1 MDDQILPKGSV
12 VEIPQYKEGKVYTH
26 EVTLDED
33 IAASKFQEIIDQQ
46 FPRTLKDVVD
56 QMTVTSTPVSREE
69 YELAKKEGL
78 LGQGGVDKRPLYN
91 RAYDILKEGVGAF
104 LGGAVQTG
112 KSALNRE
119 GNVLMQ
125 ATASG
130 TRDLLNLGQI
140 GYSLGL
146 EAILPESLYSDYDTY
161 LVNTDIKRQAEE
173 LDKGIPLI
181 GGQQLTPEEVAK
193 IKSAANFVDVT
204 TFIPAFKLATA
215 GVKAGA
221 KALGKSIGK
230 EALEG
235 AAETV
240 GKETAGEAAESV
252 GKMKPVG
259 SADFA
264 SKEEFLDGLKKI
276 ADESA
281 PWYRRAAAGAAGK
294 VSEYALEGPYD
305 ALAKMSRFAKEH
317 VGKKTT
323 DIAATGAGVGIAS
336 SEEYR
341 GDALGLGVLI
351 LGAKGLGKVTTTAS
365 KILGDKRAASSILAE
380 MIEQVPAGKTR
391 PELRILAQVPDPVY
405 NVARNVLDASLE
417 GTLLGTSLGY
427 MRAEADPTSSTS
439 DKILGGISGAA
450 MGATVGAASAVP
462 GSAWKEISGK
472 SRKQNFTREFAKDI
486 LQRPESRKTTVMGED
501 LDIPNERDN
510 RIKFFANEN
519 IPLKE
524 KQLIHN
530 ILASSE
536 LAGTEVFFVDNTTK
550 LTDRLAGS
558 GDKMGAGAYVMNDSG
573 TPVVIVNVDR
583 INARTAIE
591 EIAHSLI
598 ADKEASKAIDEL
610 VKNAGDPEK
619 VIQDIADGIGK
630 EYIDATRKVDPKR
643 ADGYQQDLNFA
654 LDPRNSMEDRRVA
667 VMDMVHEYLARGV
680 AERLAGKRPEAF
692 LKGGQ
697 EPLISKVWNDVTNS
711 IKSAIASPATGATF
725 DPINK
730 VFYKDGKLIQDPVLD
745 SMTASVFGK
754 VAGST
759 AQKAQAEK
767 QAKKAKP
774 AKDSPPAPGEKGAGG
789 ETVIDVITEPRYEAR
804 TIDPKTGQFR
814 VSTPDEV
821 SWRHDHIYQAL
832 RQIFPE
838 VEANTALGV
847 GAGRINDGTTLAFA
861 DKVTPEQL
869 SALFQVNHA
878 DGTPLIKP
886 ENQKAVA
893 AVFDSLNNSHITDIE
908 GVVSLAKTLDSNT
921 TWTVRSGVKI
931 LPMAIQQTSPVKKER
946 VRNREEKGPIIIKGG
961 SGPMLVAYDLDLL
974 NDLINHQQEFTP
986 AVKKALKEFKIKTL
1000 DDVIPVVQEYFAN
1013 YSSDSAKPAAK
1024 ALAEAFKVS
1033 DESATVMRDLLHL
1046 GGGLKPG
1053 KDLTYA
1059 DVKGN
1064 VPGID
1069 FMELP
1074 PSVRKAF
1081 TLKGEKTQGSE
1092 MRDRSVFKFIRLDE
1106 IYNAK
1111 PYAPTGE
1118 PVKIDLDRSRIF
1130 PRIKANFSPGTGVSI
1145 EDINGSRVVID
1156 DNIGAKMYIDPDG
1169 KTKLFM
1175 VGEPMREFND
1185 QWAARLASDNIA
1197 KKKGLKSTAG
1207 YTQGFTVGEIK
1218 GITSD
1223 VNYADLMNG
1232 VAAKEIQAVQR
1243 ETRNELE
1250 SPDVVPSWV
1259 YAKNQREA
1267 DAAKVQTEMRK
1278 RGRSF
1283 KKLDKAGKK
1292 WIAKPTSET
1301 PVATPRTSKSSQRVE
1316 VSPEVLEYQAM
1327 AQEGVSV
1334 TPALGKK
1341 PDVVKTQ
1348 AGPIK
1353 AFADIP
1359 TYVGTRE
1366 PAVTAEYYK
1375 QTKEQVPKEV
1385 ADFISTK
1392 KKTKPTDPK
1401 VEEPAI
1407 KKTELIED
1415 DRKYIQKAIDVI
1427 SSGKETVGF
1436 LQMKLHLSYSQA
1448 SRILDYLKENGYTKS
1463 TESKPSPKPEETKK
1477 AEPKKAQPPKSEEPK
1492 TSKQDTRIP
1501 QGFTIK
1507 KSPSGKYR
1515 IIITSS
1521 ATVKGIENDYEQA
1534 VKSAKRFAAQR

>member
-1 MDDQILPKGSV
+1 MEDQILPKGSV
-12 VEIPQYKEGKVYTH
+12 IEIPQYKEGKVYNH

-33 IAASKFQEIIDQQ
+33 IPSSKFQEMVNQQ
-46 FPRTLKDVVD
+46 FPRTTKDIVE
-56 QMTVTSTPVSREE
+56 QMAVTSVPVFREE
-69 YELAKKEGL
+69 YDLVKKEGL
-78 LGQGGVDKRPLYN
+78 LGQGGTDKRPLYN
-91 RAYDILKEGVGAF
+91 RAYDVLKEGIGGF
-104 LGGAVQTG
+104 LKGAVQTG
-112 KSALNRE
+112 ELAYNRE
-119 GNVLMQ
+119 GNLLMQ

-130 TRDLLNLGQI
+130 TMDLVNMGRIATSLLSEALN
-140 GYSLGL
+140 
-146 EAILPESLYSDYDTY
+146 PEYSDYDTY

-193 IKSAANFVDVT
+193 VKSAANFVDAT
-204 TFIPAFKLATA
+204 MIFPAFKLATA
-215 GVKAGA
+215 GFKAGA
-221 KALGKSIGK
+221 KALGKSAAKEVLGEASKSVGK
-230 EALEG
+230 EAAGE
-235 AAETV
+235 AAEAV

-281 PWYRRAAAGAAGK
+281 PWYRRAAAKTAEK
-294 VSEYALEGPYD
+294 VSQYGLEGPYD
-305 ALAKMSRFAKEH
+305 ALAKMSRFAQEY
-317 VGKKTT
+317 VGKRPVRMATT
-323 DIAATGAGVGIAS
+323 ALGVGGLID
-336 SEEYR
+336 EEYR
-341 GDALGLGVLI
+341 GTTLGLGALI
-351 LGAKGLGKVTTTAS
+351 LGTKGVGKVTTTAA
-365 KILGDKRAASSILAE
+365 KILGEKRAASSILADL
-380 MIEQVPAGKTR
+380 IEQVPAGKTR

-405 NVARNVLDASLE
+405 NMARNVLDSALE
-417 GTLLGTSLGY
+417 TTLLGTGLGY
-427 MRAEADPTSSTS
+427 MRAEADPTSSLS
-439 DKILGGISGAA
+439 DKVLSAVSG
-450 MGATVGAASAVP
+450 GATGTVVGAIGGVP

-472 SRKQNFTREFAKDI
+472 SRKENFTREFAKDI
-486 LQRPESRKTTVMGED
+486 LQRPESRKTTVRGND
-501 LDIPNERDN
+501 VDIPNERDN

-536 LAGTEVFFVDNTTK
+536 LAGTEVLFIDSATK
-550 LTDRLAGS
+550 LPDVLAGS
-558 GDKMGAGAYVMNDSG
+558 GDKMGAGAYIMNDNG

-759 AQKAQAEK
+759 AQKA
-767 QAKKAKP
+767 KP
-774 AKDSPPAPGEKGAGG
+774 AKDSPPSPGEKGAGG
-789 ETVIDVITEPRYEAR
+789 ETVIDVIRTPRYEAV
-804 TIDPKTGQFR
+804 TIDKATGKPR
-814 VSTPDEV
+814 VSTNKEASEKHGFIHNQVKNIIGEV
-821 SWRHDHIYQAL
+821 LADKNSGI
-832 RQIFPE
+832 
-838 VEANTALGV
+838 
-847 GAGRINDGTTLAFA
+847 GAGNISDGTPVVFTN
-861 DKVTPEQL
+861 KVTPEQIQ
-869 SALFQVNHA
+869 ALFQVKHE
-878 DGTPLIKP
+878 DGSTYIKP
-886 ENQKAVA
+886 ENQKAVIGILDA
-893 AVFDSLNNSHITDIE
+893 LNKSQIVQADAVLATGRTLGDDTSYFARVGSLMIP
-908 GVVSLAKTLDSNT
+908 L
-921 TWTVRSGVKI
+921 
-931 LPMAIQQTSPVKKER
+931 AIQQTAPIVGP
-946 VRNREEKGPIIIKGG
+946 KGSIKGG
-961 SGPMLVAYDLDLL
+961 SGITVSVYNLSLL
-974 NDLINHQQEFTP
+974 NELINHQRKYTP
-986 AVKKALKEFKIKTL
+986 AVDKALKEFKVNTL
-1000 DDVIPVVQEYFAN
+1000 DDVIPIVQEWFAN
-1013 YSSDSAKPAAK
+1013 YSSGSPKPAAK
-1024 ALAEAFKVS
+1024 ALGEAFKVS

-1046 GGGLKPG
+1046 GGGMKPG
-1053 KDLTYA
+1053 KGLTYA
-1059 DVKGN
+1059 EVKGN

-1069 FMELP
+1069 FRELP
-1074 PSVRKAF
+1074 PSVQQTF
-1081 TLKGEKTQGSE
+1081 SVLGEKKEGRLT
-1092 MRDRSVFKFIRLDE
+1092 RDRNVFQSIRLDE
-1106 IYNAK
+1106 IFDTK
-1111 PYAPTGE
+1111 TYAPDGS
-1118 PVKIDLDRSRIF
+1118 PRNVSIDRARVFNPI
-1130 PRIKANFSPGTGVSI
+1130 RANFSPGTGVSI

-1175 VGEPMREFND
+1175 VGEPMREFSD

-1197 KKKGLKSTAG
+1197 EKKGLKSTSG
-1207 YTQGFTVGEIK
+1207 YTQGFTKKDRKRISSNIRYSDLSK
-1218 GITSD
+1218 GK
-1223 VNYADLMNG
+1223 AF
-1232 VAAKEIQAVQR
+1232 KEINADQKAA
-1243 ETRNELE
+1243 RNILDGK
-1250 SPDVVPSWV
+1250 SDWTVF
-1259 YAKNQREA
+1259 ARRRKEA
-1267 DAAKVQTEMRK
+1267 DTEVESTK
-1278 RGRSF
+1278 RGRRKSYQE
-1283 KKLDKAGKK
+1283 LREEREA
-1292 WIAKPTSET
+1292 WTANPTSET
-1301 PVATPRTSKSSQRVE
+1301 PVVTPRTSKSSQRVE
-1316 VSPEVLEYQAM
+1316 VSPEVLEYQAIT
-1327 AQEGVSV
+1327 QEGVSV
-1334 TPALGKK
+1334 TPAAGKK
-1341 PDVVKTQ
+1341 ADVSKAV
-1348 AGPIK
+1348 AGQFK
-1353 AFADIP
+1353 ALSDIP
-1359 TYVGTRE
+1359 SYVAKRE
-1366 PAVTAEYYK
+1366 PAVTPEYYK

-1385 ADFISTK
+1385 ANFISTEK
-1392 KKTKPTDPK
+1392 KAKPTEPK
-1401 VEEPAI
+1401 VEETA
-1407 KKTELIED
+1407 
-1415 DRKYIQKAIDVI
+1415 
-1427 SSGKETVGF
+1427 
-1436 LQMKLHLSYSQA
+1436 
-1448 SRILDYLKENGYTKS
+1448 
-1463 TESKPSPKPEETKK
+1463 PKPEETKK

-1534 VKSAKRFAAQR
+1534 VKSAKRFAARR

>member
-12 VEIPQYKEGKVYTH
+12 VEIPQYKEGKVYNH

-33 IAASKFQEIIDQQ
+33 IPASKFQEMVNQQ
-46 FPRTLKDVVD
+46 FPRTTKDIVE
-56 QMTVTSTPVSREE
+56 QMAVTSVPVSREE
-69 YELAKKEGL
+69 YELVKKEGL

-91 RAYDILKEGVGAF
+91 RAYDVLKEGVGAL

-140 GYSLGL
+140 GYSLGM
-146 EAILPESLYSDYDTY
+146 EAIFPESMYSDYDTY
-161 LVNTDIKRQAEE
+161 IVNTDIKRQAED

-181 GGQQLTPEEVAK
+181 GNQQLTPEEVAK
-193 IKSAANFVDVT
+193 VKSAANFVDVT
-204 TFIPAFKLATA
+204 TFMPAFKLATA

-235 AAETV
+235 AAEAV

-276 ADESA
+276 ADENA

-351 LGAKGLGKVTTTAS
+351 LGAKGLGKVTTAVS
-365 KILGDKRAASSILAE
+365 KILGDTKAASSIISELV
-380 MIEQVPAGKTR
+380 EQIPAGKTR

-405 NVARNVLDASLE
+405 NMARNVLDASLE

-427 MRAEADPTSSTS
+427 MRAEADPTASGA

-450 MGATVGAASAVP
+450 MGATIGATGGLA
-462 GSAWKEISGK
+462 GGAWKEISGK
-472 SRKQNFTREFAKDI
+472 SRKENFTREFAKDI
-486 LQRPESRKTTVMGED
+486 LQRPESRKTTVRGND
-501 LDIPNERDN
+501 VDIPNERDN

-536 LAGTEVFFVDNTTK
+536 LVGTEVLFIDSATK
-550 LTDRLAGS
+550 LPDVLAGS
-558 GDKMGAGAYVMNDSG
+558 GDKMGAGAYVMNDNG

-598 ADKEASKAIDEL
+598 ADKEASKAIDKL

-643 ADGYQQDLNFA
+643 ADSYQQDLNFA

-680 AERLAGKRPEAF
+680 AERLSGKRPEAF

-754 VAGST
+754 VAGS
-759 AQKAQAEK
+759 AE
-767 QAKKAKP
+767 QKAKP
-774 AKDSPPAPGEKGAGG
+774 AKGSPPAPGEKGAGG
-789 ETVIDVITEPRYEAR
+789 ETVIDVIRTPRYEAV
-804 TIDPKTGQFR
+804 TIDKTTGKPR
-814 VSTPDEV
+814 VSTNKEASEKHGFIHNQVKNIFGEV
-821 SWRHDHIYQAL
+821 LADKNSGI
-832 RQIFPE
+832 
-838 VEANTALGV
+838 
-847 GAGRINDGTTLAFA
+847 GAGNISDGTPVVFVN
-861 DKVTPEQL
+861 KVTPEQIQ
-869 SALFQVNHA
+869 ALFQVKHE
-878 DGTPLIKP
+878 DGSTYIKP
-886 ENQKAVA
+886 ENQKAVIGILDA
-893 AVFDSLNNSHITDIE
+893 LNNSQIVQADA
-908 GVVSLAKTLDSNT
+908 VLATGRTLDDNT
-921 TWTVRSGVKI
+921 SYFARVGSLVI
-931 LPMAIQQTSPVKKER
+931 PLAIQQTTPV
-946 VRNREEKGPIIIKGG
+946 VGPKGSIKGG
-961 SGPMLVAYDLDLL
+961 SGIIASVYNLSLL
-974 NDLINHQQEFTP
+974 NELIDHQRKYTP
-986 AVKKALKEFKIKTL
+986 AVDKALKEFKVNTL
-1000 DDVIPVVQEYFAN
+1000 DDVIPIVQEWFAN
-1013 YSSDSAKPAAK
+1013 YSSGSPKPAAK
-1024 ALAEAFKVS
+1024 ALGEAFKVS

-1046 GGGLKPG
+1046 GGGMKPG
-1053 KDLTYA
+1053 KGLTYA
-1059 DVKGN
+1059 EVKGN

-1069 FMELP
+1069 FRELP
-1074 PSVRKAF
+1074 PSVQQTF
-1081 TLKGEKTQGSE
+1081 SVLGEKKEGRLT
-1092 MRDRSVFKFIRLDE
+1092 RDRNVFQSIRLDE
-1106 IYNAK
+1106 IFETK
-1111 PYAPTGE
+1111 TYAPDGS
-1118 PVKIDLDRSRIF
+1118 PRNVNIDRARVFHPI
-1130 PRIKANFSPGTGVSI
+1130 RANFSPGTGVSI

-1175 VGEPMREFND
+1175 VGEPMREFSD

-1207 YTQGFTVGEIK
+1207 YTQGFTKKEKKQIS
-1218 GITSD
+1218 SD
-1223 VNYADLMNG
+1223 VRYADLRKG
-1232 VAAKEIQAVQR
+1232 KAFKEINADQKAARNILDGKPDWTVFARRRKEAATEIESTERGRRKSYQELR
-1243 ETRNELE
+1243 EE
-1250 SPDVVPSWV
+1250 
-1259 YAKNQREA
+1259 REA
-1267 DAAKVQTEMRK
+1267 WT
-1278 RGRSF
+1278 
-1283 KKLDKAGKK
+1283 
-1292 WIAKPTSET
+1292 AKPTSET
-1301 PVATPRTSKSSQRVE
+1301 PEVTPRTSKSSQRVE

-1334 TPALGKK
+1334 TPSVGKK

-1348 AGPIK
+1348 KGPIK

-1366 PAVTAEYYK
+1366 PAVTPAPE
-1375 QTKEQVPKEV
+1375 TKRPEAVNLIGRKER
-1385 ADFISTK
+1385 AKFPGS
-1392 KKTKPTDPK
+1392 
-1401 VEEPAI
+1401 
-1407 KKTELIED
+1407 
-1415 DRKYIQKAIDVI
+1415 
-1427 SSGKETVGF
+1427 
-1436 LQMKLHLSYSQA
+1436 
-1448 SRILDYLKENGYTKS
+1448 
-1463 TESKPSPKPEETKK
+1463 KPEEKYPEKILGVYNVFEKTKK
-1477 AEPKKAQPPKSEEPK
+1477 AESKKTQPPKSEEPK
-1492 TSKQDTRIP
+1492 TSKQDVRIP

-1534 VKSAKRFAAQR
+1534 VKSAKRFAARR

>member
-1 MDDQILPKGSV
+1 MDDKILPKGSV
-12 VEIPQYKEGKVYTH
+12 VEIPQYKEGKVYNH

-33 IAASKFQEIIDQQ
+33 IPASKFQEMVNQQ
-46 FPRTLKDVVD
+46 FPRTTKDIVE
-56 QMTVTSTPVSREE
+56 QMAVTSVPVSREE
-69 YELAKKEGL
+69 YELVKKEGL

-112 KSALNRE
+112 KSAISGE

-140 GYSLGL
+140 GYSLGM
-146 EAILPESLYSDYDTY
+146 EAIFPESMYSDYDTY

-173 LDKGIPLI
+173 LDKGVPLI
-181 GGQQLTPEEVAK
+181 GNQQLTPEEVAK

-204 TFIPAFKLATA
+204 TFMPAFKLATA

-281 PWYRRAAAGAAGK
+281 PWYRRAAAKTAEK
-294 VSEYALEGPYD
+294 VSQYGLEGPYD

-341 GDALGLGVLI
+341 GDALGLGALI
-351 LGAKGLGKVTTTAS
+351 LTAKGLGKVTTTAS

-427 MRAEADPTSSTS
+427 MRAEADPTASTS

-462 GSAWKEISGK
+462 GGVWKEISGK
-472 SRKQNFTREFAKDI
+472 SRKENFTREFAKDI
-486 LQRPESRKTTVMGED
+486 LQRPESRKTTVRGND
-501 LDIPNERDN
+501 VDIPNERDN

-536 LAGTEVFFVDNTTK
+536 LAGTEVLFIDSATK
-550 LTDRLAGS
+550 LPDVLAGS
-558 GDKMGAGAYVMNDSG
+558 GDKMGAGAYVMNDNG

-692 LKGGQ
+692 VKGAQ

-759 AQKAQAEK
+759 EQKAQAEK
-767 QAKKAKP
+767 QAKRAKP
-774 AKDSPPAPGEKGAGG
+774 AKDSPPSPGEKGAGG

-821 SWRHDHIYQAL
+821 SWRHDAIYQAL

-838 VEANTALGV
+838 VEANAALGV

-861 DKVTPEQL
+861 DKVTPEQ
-869 SALFQVNHA
+869 AAAFFQVKHA

-886 ENQKAVA
+886 ENQKALA
-893 AVFDSLNNSHITDIE
+893 EIFDAINNKRITQIE
-908 GVVSLAKTLDSNT
+908 GVVSLAKTLDSDT
-921 TWTVRSGVKI
+921 LWAAKS
-931 LPMAIQQTSPVKKER
+931 AITAFPIAVQQTGANITKR
-946 VRNREEKGPIIIKGG
+946 VRNIEEKGPFIIKGG
-961 SGPMLVAYDLDLL
+961 SGPMLVTYDFSLI

-1000 DDVIPVVQEYFAN
+1000 DDFIPVVQSYFAN

-1081 TLKGEKTQGSE
+1081 DLRGERKEGKE

-1106 IYNAK
+1106 IYDAK
-1111 PYAPTGE
+1111 SYAPDG
-1118 PVKIDLDRSRIF
+1118 S
-1130 PRIKANFSPGTGVSI
+1130 PRTVDFDSANFFRVARTNFSPGTGVSI

-1197 KKKGLKSTAG
+1197 EKKGLKSTAG
-1207 YTQGFTVGEIK
+1207 YTQGFTKKDRKRISSNIRYSDLSK
-1218 GITSD
+1218 GK
-1223 VNYADLMNG
+1223 AF
-1232 VAAKEIQAVQR
+1232 KEINADQKAA
-1243 ETRNELE
+1243 RNILDGK
-1250 SPDVVPSWV
+1250 SDWTVF
-1259 YAKNQREA
+1259 ARRRKEA
-1267 DAAKVQTEMRK
+1267 DTEIESTK
-1278 RGRSF
+1278 RGRRKSYQE
-1283 KKLDKAGKK
+1283 LREEREA
-1292 WIAKPTSET
+1292 WTANPTSET
-1301 PVATPRTSKSSQRVE
+1301 PVVTPRTSKSSQRVE

-1327 AQEGVSV
+1327 TQEGVSV

-1366 PAVTAEYYK
+1366 PAVPAEYHK

-1385 ADFISTK
+1385 ANFISTEK
-1392 KKTKPTDPK
+1392 KAKPTEPK
-1401 VEEPAI
+1401 VEEPA
-1407 KKTELIED
+1407 
-1415 DRKYIQKAIDVI
+1415 
-1427 SSGKETVGF
+1427 
-1436 LQMKLHLSYSQA
+1436 
-1448 SRILDYLKENGYTKS
+1448 
-1463 TESKPSPKPEETKK
+1463 PKPEETKK
-1477 AEPKKAQPPKSEEPK
+1477 AESKKTQPPKSEEPK
-1492 TSKQDTRIP
+1492 TSKQDVRIP

-1534 VKSAKRFAAQR
+1534 VKSAKRFAARR

>member
-1 MDDQILPKGSV
+1 MDEEILPKGSV
-12 VEIPQYKEGKVYTH
+12 IEIPQYKEGKVYTH

-104 LGGAVQTG
+104 LGGAMQTG
-112 KSALNRE
+112 KSAISGE

-161 LVNTDIKRQAEE
+161 IVNTDIKRQAEE

-204 TFIPAFKLATA
+204 TFMPAFKLATA

-235 AAETV
+235 AAEAV

-281 PWYRRAAAGAAGK
+281 PWYRRAAAKTAEK
-294 VSEYALEGPYD
+294 VSQYGLEGPYD

-341 GDALGLGVLI
+341 GNALGLGALI
-351 LGAKGLGKVTTTAS
+351 LTAKGLGKVTTTAS

-380 MIEQVPAGKTR
+380 MIENVPAGKTR

-427 MRAEADPTSSTS
+427 MRAEADPTASTS

-462 GSAWKEISGK
+462 GGVWKEISGK
-472 SRKQNFTREFAKDI
+472 SRKENFTREFAKDI

-558 GDKMGAGAYVMNDSG
+558 GDKMGAGAYVTNDNG
-573 TPVVIVNVDR
+573 TPVVVVNVDR

-630 EYIDATRKVDPKR
+630 EYINATRKVDPKR

-680 AERLAGKRPEAF
+680 AERLVGKRPEAF
-692 LKGGQ
+692 LKGAQ

-759 AQKAQAEK
+759 A
-767 QAKKAKP
+767 KKAKP
-774 AKDSPPAPGEKGAGG
+774 AKDSPPSPGEKGAGG
-789 ETVIDVITEPRYEAR
+789 ETVIDVIRTPRYEAV
-804 TIDPKTGQFR
+804 TIDKTTGKPR
-814 VSTPDEV
+814 VSTNKEASEKHGFIHNQVRNIFGEV
-821 SWRHDHIYQAL
+821 QANKNSG
-832 RQIFPE
+832 I
-838 VEANTALGV
+838 GV
-847 GAGRINDGTTLAFA
+847 GNISDGSPVVFVN
-861 DKVTPEQL
+861 KVTPEQIQ
-869 SALFQVNHA
+869 ALFQVKHE
-878 DGTPLIKP
+878 DGSPYIKP
-886 ENQKAVA
+886 ENQKAVIGF
-893 AVFDSLNNSHITDIE
+893 FDALNNSKITQADA
-908 GVVSLAKTLDSNT
+908 VVATGKTLDDNT
-921 TWTVRSGVKI
+921 SYLARSGSLM
-931 LPMAIQQTSPVKKER
+931 LPLAIQQTPPVIGP
-946 VRNREEKGPIIIKGG
+946 KGSIKGG
-961 SGPMLVAYDLDLL
+961 SGVIASVYNLSLL
-974 NDLINHQQEFTP
+974 NELINHQRKYTP
-986 AVKKALKEFKIKTL
+986 AVDKALKEFKVNTL
-1000 DDVIPVVQEYFAN
+1000 DDVIPVVQEWFAN
-1013 YSSDSAKPAAK
+1013 YSSGSPKPAAK
-1024 ALAEAFKVS
+1024 ALGEAFKVS
-1033 DESATVMRDLLHL
+1033 AESATVMRDLLHL

-1053 KDLTYA
+1053 KGLTYA
-1059 DVKGN
+1059 EVKGN

-1074 PSVRKAF
+1074 PSVQQTF
-1081 TLKGEKTQGSE
+1081 SVLGEKKEGRLT
-1092 MRDRSVFKFIRLDE
+1092 RDRNVFQSIRLDE
-1106 IYNAK
+1106 IFETK
-1111 PYAPTGE
+1111 TYAPDGS
-1118 PVKIDLDRSRIF
+1118 PRNVNIDRARVFHPI
-1130 PRIKANFSPGTGVSI
+1130 RANFSPGSGVRI
-1145 EDINGSRVVID
+1145 EEINGGKIITD
-1156 DNIGAKMYIDPDG
+1156 DNIGAKMFVAPDG

-1175 VGEPMREFND
+1175 EGKPMREFSD
-1185 QWAARLASDNIA
+1185 EYAARLAS
-1197 KKKGLKSTAG
+1197 KKATESKAG
-1207 YTQGFTVGEIK
+1207 FTQGFTKKEIK
-1218 GITSD
+1218 GIASD
-1223 VNYADLMNG
+1223 VKYSDLRNG

-1243 ETRNELE
+1243 ATLNEIE
-1250 SPDVVPSWV
+1250 SPDVMPSCV
-1259 YAKNQREA
+1259 NAKKDREA
-1267 DAAKVQTEMRK
+1267 AA
-1278 RGRSF
+1278 
-1283 KKLDKAGKK
+1283 A
-1292 WIAKPTSET
+1292 
-1301 PVATPRTSKSSQRVE
+1301 
-1316 VSPEVLEYQAM
+1316 
-1327 AQEGVSV
+1327 
-1334 TPALGKK
+1334 
-1341 PDVVKTQ
+1341 
-1348 AGPIK
+1348 
-1353 AFADIP
+1353 
-1359 TYVGTRE
+1359 
-1366 PAVTAEYYK
+1366 
-1375 QTKEQVPKEV
+1375 
-1385 ADFISTK
+1385 
-1392 KKTKPTDPK
+1392 
-1401 VEEPAI
+1401 
-1407 KKTELIED
+1407 
-1415 DRKYIQKAIDVI
+1415 
-1427 SSGKETVGF
+1427 
-1436 LQMKLHLSYSQA
+1436 
-1448 SRILDYLKENGYTKS
+1448 
-1463 TESKPSPKPEETKK
+1463 
-1477 AEPKKAQPPKSEEPK
+1477 
-1492 TSKQDTRIP
+1492 
-1501 QGFTIK
+1501 
-1507 KSPSGKYR
+1507 
-1515 IIITSS
+1515 
-1521 ATVKGIENDYEQA
+1521 
-1534 VKSAKRFAAQR
+1534 

>member
-12 VEIPQYKEGKVYTH
+12 IEIPQYKEGKVYNH

-33 IAASKFQEIIDQQ
+33 IPASKFQEMVNQQ
-46 FPRTLKDVVD
+46 FPRTTKDIVE
-56 QMTVTSTPVSREE
+56 QMAVTSVPVSREE
-69 YELAKKEGL
+69 YDLVKKEGL

-91 RAYDILKEGVGAF
+91 RAYDVLKEGIGGFLKGA
-104 LGGAVQTG
+104 AQTG
-112 KSALNRE
+112 ELAYNRE
-119 GNVLMQ
+119 GNLLMQ

-130 TRDLLNLGQI
+130 TMDLVNMGRIATSLLSEALN
-140 GYSLGL
+140 
-146 EAILPESLYSDYDTY
+146 PEYSDYDTY
-161 LVNTDIKRQAEE
+161 IVNTDIKRQAED

-193 IKSAANFVDVT
+193 VKSAANFVDAT
-204 TFIPAFKLATA
+204 MIFPAFKLATA
-215 GVKAGA
+215 GFKTGA
-221 KALGKSIGK
+221 KALGKSAAKEVLGEASKSVGK
-230 EALEG
+230 EAAGE
-235 AAETV
+235 AAEAV
-240 GKETAGEAAESV
+240 GRETAGEAAESV

-305 ALAKMSRFAKEH
+305 ALAKMSKFAQEY
-317 VGKKTT
+317 VGKRPVRMATT
-323 DIAATGAGVGIAS
+323 ALGVGGLVD
-336 SEEYR
+336 EDYR
-341 GDALGLGVLI
+341 AGTIGSGIFI
-351 LGAKGLGKVTTTAS
+351 LGTKGLGKVTTAAS
-365 KILGDKRAASSILAE
+365 KILGDTKAASSIISELV
-380 MIEQVPAGKTR
+380 EQVPAGKTR

-427 MRAEADPTSSTS
+427 MRAEADPTASGA

-462 GSAWKEISGK
+462 GGTWKEISGK
-472 SRKQNFTREFAKDI
+472 SRKENFTREFAKDI
-486 LQRPESRKTTVMGED
+486 LQRPESRKTTVRGND
-501 LDIPNERDN
+501 VDIPNERDN

-536 LAGTEVFFVDNTTK
+536 LAGTEVLFIDSATK
-550 LTDRLAGS
+550 LPDVLAGS
-558 GDKMGAGAYVMNDSG
+558 GDKMGAGAYVMNDNG

-610 VKNAGDPEK
+610 VKTAGDPEK

-643 ADGYQQDLNFA
+643 ADGYQKDLNFA

-680 AERLAGKRPEAF
+680 AERLAGKRPESF
-692 LKGGQ
+692 VKGAQ

-759 AQKAQAEK
+759 A
-767 QAKKAKP
+767 KKAKP

-804 TIDPKTGQFR
+804 TIDKTTGKPR
-814 VSTPDEV
+814 VSTKQEA
-821 SWRHDHIYQAL
+821 SEKL
-832 RQIFPE
+832 RFINNQVKNIFGE
-838 VEANTALGV
+838 VEANKNTGI
-847 GAGRINDGTTLAFA
+847 GTGNISDGTPIVFA
-861 DKVTPEQL
+861 DKVTPEQIQ
-869 SALFQVNHA
+869 ALFQVKHE
-878 DGTPLIKP
+878 DGSTYIKP
-886 ENQKAVA
+886 ENQKAVIGILDA
-893 AVFDSLNNSHITDIE
+893 LNKSQIVQADAVVAT
-908 GVVSLAKTLDSNT
+908 GKTLGDDTSYFAR
-921 TWTVRSGVKI
+921 VGSLMI
-931 LPMAIQQTSPVKKER
+931 PLAIQQTAPV
-946 VRNREEKGPIIIKGG
+946 VGPKGSIKGG
-961 SGPMLVAYDLDLL
+961 SGITVSVYNLSLL
-974 NDLINHQQEFTP
+974 NELINHQRKYTP
-986 AVKKALKEFKIKTL
+986 AVDKALKEFKVNTL
-1000 DDVIPVVQEYFAN
+1000 DDVIPIVQEWFAN
-1013 YSSDSAKPAAK
+1013 YSSGSPKPAAK
-1024 ALAEAFKVS
+1024 ALGEAFKVS
-1033 DESATVMRDLLHL
+1033 AESATVMRDLLHL
-1046 GGGLKPG
+1046 GGGIKPG
-1053 KDLTYA
+1053 KGLTYA

-1069 FMELP
+1069 FRELP
-1074 PSVRKAF
+1074 PSVQQTF
-1081 TLKGEKTQGSE
+1081 SVLGEKKEGRLT
-1092 MRDRSVFKFIRLDE
+1092 RDRNVFQSIRLDE
-1106 IYNAK
+1106 IFETK
-1111 PYAPTGE
+1111 TYAPDGS
-1118 PVKIDLDRSRIF
+1118 PRNVSIDRARVFHPI
-1130 PRIKANFSPGTGVSI
+1130 RANFSPGSGVRI
-1145 EDINGSRVVID
+1145 EEINGGKIITD
-1156 DNIGAKMYIDPDG
+1156 DNIKAKMFVAPDG

-1175 VGEPMREFND
+1175 EGKPMREFSD
-1185 QWAARLASDNIA
+1185 EYAARLAS
-1197 KKKGLKSTAG
+1197 KKATESKAG
-1207 YTQGFTVGEIK
+1207 FTQGFTKKEIK
-1218 GITSD
+1218 GIASD
-1223 VNYADLMNG
+1223 VKYSDLRNG

-1243 ETRNELE
+1243 ATRNELE

-1259 YAKNQREA
+1259 NAKNEREA
-1267 DAAKVQTEMRK
+1267 AAAKVQSEMRK
-1278 RGRSF
+1278 RRRSYQKLREEGKGWITKPKSEKPEVF
-1283 KKLDKAGKK
+1283 IEKK
-1292 WIAKPTSET
+1292 KP
-1301 PVATPRTSKSSQRVE
+1301 SQRVAASQE
-1316 VSPEVLEYQAM
+1316 ALEALAM

-1334 TPALGKK
+1334 TPAAGKK
-1341 PDVVKTQ
+1341 PDV
-1348 AGPIK
+1348 IK
-1353 AFADIP
+1353 AVSGKFKSLSDIP
-1359 TYVGTRE
+1359 EYVAKREGTAPE
-1366 PAVTAEYYK
+1366 APA
-1375 QTKEQVPKEV
+1375 TKRPKAV
-1385 ADFISTK
+1385 N
-1392 KKTKPTDPK
+1392 
-1401 VEEPAI
+1401 
-1407 KKTELIED
+1407 LIG
-1415 DRKYIQKAIDVI
+1415 RKERAKFPG
-1427 SSGKETVGF
+1427 S
-1436 LQMKLHLSYSQA
+1436 
-1448 SRILDYLKENGYTKS
+1448 
-1463 TESKPSPKPEETKK
+1463 KPEEKYPESILGVYNVFEKTKK

-1534 VKSAKRFAAQR
+1534 VKSAKRFAARR

>member
-1 MDDQILPKGSV
+1 MDEEILPKGSV
-12 VEIPQYKEGKVYTH
+12 IEIPQYKEGKVYNH

-33 IAASKFQEIIDQQ
+33 IASSKFQEIIDQQ

-78 LGQGGVDKRPLYN
+78 LGQGGTDKRPLYN

-104 LGGAVQTG
+104 LGGAVQTS

-146 EAILPESLYSDYDTY
+146 EAVLPESLYSDYDTY
-161 LVNTDIKRQAEE
+161 IVNTDIKRQAEE
-173 LDKGIPLI
+173 LDKGVPLI
-181 GGQQLTPEEVAK
+181 GNQQLTPEEVAK

-204 TFIPAFKLATA
+204 TFMPAFKLATA

-235 AAETV
+235 ATEVV
-240 GKETAGEAAESV
+240 GKKAGEQTAESV

-351 LGAKGLGKVTTTAS
+351 LGAKGLGKVTTAAS
-365 KILGDKRAASSILAE
+365 KILGDTKAASSIISELV
-380 MIEQVPAGKTR
+380 EQVPAGKTR

-417 GTLLGTSLGY
+417 GTLLGTGLGY
-427 MRAEADPTSSTS
+427 MRAEADPTASGA

-450 MGATVGAASAVP
+450 MGATIGATGGLA
-462 GSAWKEISGK
+462 GGTWKELSGK
-472 SRKQNFTREFAKDI
+472 SRKENFTREFAKDI
-486 LQRPESRKTTVMGED
+486 LQRPESRKTTVMGSD
-501 LDIPNERDN
+501 VDIPNERDN

-536 LAGTEVFFVDNTTK
+536 LAGTEVFFIDNTTK
-550 LTDRLAGS
+550 LPDVLAGS
-558 GDKMGAGAYVMNDSG
+558 GDKMGAGAYVKNDNG

-591 EIAHSLI
+591 EVAHSLI
-598 ADKEASKAIDEL
+598 ADKEASKAIDDL
-610 VKNAGDPEK
+610 VKTAGDPEK
-619 VIQDIADGIGK
+619 VIQDIANGIGK

-654 LDPRNSMEDRRVA
+654 LDPKNSMEDRRVA

-680 AERLAGKRPEAF
+680 AERLSGKRPEAF
-692 LKGGQ
+692 LEGGQ
-697 EPLISKVWNDVTNS
+697 EPLISKVWNDVTNN

-730 VFYKDGKLIQDPVLD
+730 VFYKEGKLIQDPVLD
-745 SMTASVFGK
+745 SMTASVFGD
-754 VAGST
+754 VTGST
-759 AQKAQAEK
+759 GQ
-767 QAKKAKP
+767 KAKP
-774 AKDSPPAPGEKGAGG
+774 AKDSPPSPGEKGAGG
-789 ETVIDVITEPRYEAR
+789 ETIIDIIRTPRYEAV
-804 TIDPKTGQFR
+804 TIDKSTGKPR
-814 VSTPDEV
+814 ASTKQEV
-821 SWRHDHIYQAL
+821 SLKHGFIYDVIKNIFGEVQADKNSG
-832 RQIFPE
+832 I
-838 VEANTALGV
+838 
-847 GAGRINDGTTLAFA
+847 GAGNISDGTPIVFA
-861 DKVTPEQL
+861 DKVTPEQIQ
-869 SALFQVNHA
+869 ALFQVEHE
-878 DGTPLIKP
+878 DGSSYIKP
-886 ENQKAVA
+886 ENQKAVIGF
-893 AVFDSLNNSHITDIE
+893 FDALNNSQITQADA
-908 GVVSLAKTLDSNT
+908 VVATGKTLDDNT
-921 TWTVRSGVKI
+921 SYLARVGGLM
-931 LPMAIQQTSPVKKER
+931 LPLAIQQTPPVIGP
-946 VRNREEKGPIIIKGG
+946 KGSIKGG
-961 SGPMLVAYDLDLL
+961 SGIIASVYNLSLL
-974 NDLINHQQEFTP
+974 NELIDHQRKYTP
-986 AVKKALKEFKIKTL
+986 AIDKALKEFKVNTL
-1000 DDVIPVVQEYFAN
+1000 DDVIPIVQEWFAN
-1013 YSSDSAKPAAK
+1013 YSSGAPKPAAK
-1024 ALAEAFKVS
+1024 ALGEAFKVS
-1033 DESATVMRDLLHL
+1033 NESATVMRDLLHL

-1053 KDLTYA
+1053 KGLTYA
-1059 DVKGN
+1059 EVKGN

-1069 FMELP
+1069 FRELP
-1074 PSVRKAF
+1074 PSVQQTF
-1081 TLKGEKTQGSE
+1081 SVLGEKKEGRLT
-1092 MRDRSVFKFIRLDE
+1092 RDRNVFQSIRLDE
-1106 IYNAK
+1106 IFDTK
-1111 PYAPTGE
+1111 TYAPDGS
-1118 PVKIDLDRSRIF
+1118 PRNVSIDRARVFHPI
-1130 PRIKANFSPGTGVSI
+1130 RANFSPGSGVRI
-1145 EDINGSRVVID
+1145 EEINGGKIITD
-1156 DNIGAKMYIDPDG
+1156 DNIKAKMFVAPDG

-1175 VGEPMREFND
+1175 EGKPMREFSD
-1185 QWAARLASDNIA
+1185 EYAARLAS
-1197 KKKGLKSTAG
+1197 KKATESKEGF
-1207 YTQGFTVGEIK
+1207 TQGFTKKEIK
-1218 GITSD
+1218 GIASD
-1223 VNYADLMNG
+1223 VKYSDLRNG

-1243 ETRNELE
+1243 ATRNELE
-1250 SPDVVPSWV
+1250 SPDVLPSWV
-1259 YAKNQREA
+1259 NAKNEREA
-1267 DAAKVQTEMRK
+1267 AAAKVQTEIRK
-1278 RGRSF
+1278 RRRSYQKLREEGEGWITKPKSEKPEVSTE
-1283 KKLDKAGKK
+1283 KK
-1292 WIAKPTSET
+1292 KP
-1301 PVATPRTSKSSQRVE
+1301 SQRVE
-1316 VSPEVLEYQAM
+1316 VSPEVLEALAM

-1334 TPALGKK
+1334 TPAAGKK
-1341 PDVVKTQ
+1341 PDVSKAV
-1348 AGPIK
+1348 AGQFK
-1353 AFADIP
+1353 ALSDIP
-1359 TYVGTRE
+1359 EYVGKRE
-1366 PAVTAEYYK
+1366 GTAPEAPA
-1375 QTKEQVPKEV
+1375 TKRPEAANLIGRKER
-1385 ADFISTK
+1385 AKF
-1392 KKTKPTDPK
+1392 P
-1401 VEEPAI
+1401 
-1407 KKTELIED
+1407 
-1415 DRKYIQKAIDVI
+1415 
-1427 SSGKETVGF
+1427 G
-1436 LQMKLHLSYSQA
+1436 
-1448 SRILDYLKENGYTKS
+1448 
-1463 TESKPSPKPEETKK
+1463 SKPDEKYPESILGVYNVFEKTKK
-1477 AEPKKAQPPKSEEPK
+1477 AESKKTQPPKSEEPK
-1492 TSKQDTRIP
+1492 TSKQDVRIP

-1534 VKSAKRFAAQR
+1534 VKSAKRFAARR

>member
-12 VEIPQYKEGKVYTH
+12 IEIPQYKEGKVYTH
-26 EVTLDED
+26 EITLDED
-33 IAASKFQEIIDQQ
+33 IPSSQFQEMVNQQ
-46 FPRTLKDVVD
+46 FPRTTKDIVE
-56 QMTVTSTPVSREE
+56 QMTVTSVPVSREE
-69 YELAKKEGL
+69 YELVKKEGL

-91 RAYDILKEGVGAF
+91 RAYDVLSEGIGGFLK
-104 LGGAVQTG
+104 GAVQTG
-112 KSALNRE
+112 KLAYNRE
-119 GNVLMQ
+119 GNLLMQ

-130 TRDLLNLGQI
+130 TMDLVNMGRIATSLLSEALN
-140 GYSLGL
+140 
-146 EAILPESLYSDYDTY
+146 PEYSDYDTY

-181 GGQQLTPEEVAK
+181 GNQQLTPEEVAK
-193 IKSAANFVDVT
+193 VKSAANFVDAT
-204 TFIPAFKLATA
+204 MIFPAFKLATA
-215 GVKAGA
+215 GFKAGA
-221 KALGKSIGK
+221 KALGKSAAKEVLGETAEAVGK
-230 EALEG
+230 EA
-235 AAETV
+235 
-240 GKETAGEAAESV
+240 GEQAAESV
-252 GKMKPVG
+252 GRMKPVG

-264 SKEEFLDGLKKI
+264 SKEEFLDNLKKI

-281 PWYRRAAAGAAGK
+281 PWYRRAAAKTAEK
-294 VSEYALEGPYD
+294 VSEYGLEGPYD
-305 ALAKMSRFAKEH
+305 ALAKMSKVAQEY
-317 VGKKTT
+317 VGKRPVRMAT
-323 DIAATGAGVGIAS
+323 AALGVGGLVD
-336 SEEYR
+336 EDYR
-341 GDALGLGVLI
+341 AGTIGTGILI
-351 LGAKGLGKVTTTAS
+351 LGAKGLGKVTTTAA
-365 KILGDKRAASSILAE
+365 KILGEKRAASSILAE

-405 NVARNVLDASLE
+405 NMARNVLDSALE
-417 GTLLGTSLGY
+417 TSLLGTGLGY
-427 MRAEADPTSSTS
+427 MRAEADPTSSIS
-439 DKILGGISGAA
+439 DKVLSAVSG
-450 MGATVGAASAVP
+450 GATGAITGAIGGVP
-462 GSAWKEISGK
+462 GSAWKELSGK
-472 SRKQNFTREFAKDI
+472 SRKENFTREFAKDI
-486 LQRPESRKTTVMGED
+486 LQRPESRKTTVGGGD
-501 LDIPNERDN
+501 VDIPNERDN

-536 LAGTEVFFVDNTTK
+536 LAGTEVLFIDNTTK
-550 LTDRLAGS
+550 LPDNLAGS
-558 GDKMGAGAYVMNDSG
+558 GDKMGAGAYVKNDNG

-583 INARTAIE
+583 INARTAVE
-591 EIAHSLI
+591 EVAHSLI
-598 ADKEASKAIDEL
+598 SDKAASKAIDEL
-610 VKNAGDPEK
+610 VKTAGDPEK

-643 ADGYQQDLNFA
+643 ADSYQQDLNFA

-697 EPLISKVWNDVTNS
+697 EPLISKVWNDVKNS
-711 IKSAIASPATGATF
+711 IKSAIASPSTGATF

-745 SMTASVFGK
+745 SMTANVFGD
-754 VAGST
+754 VTGST
-759 AQKAQAEK
+759 GQKAQAEK
-767 QAKKAKP
+767 QAKKARP
-774 AKDSPPAPGEKGAGG
+774 AKDSPPSPGEKGAGG
-789 ETVIDVITEPRYEAR
+789 ETVIDIITEPRYEAR
-804 TIDPKTGQFR
+804 TIDPKTGQLR

-838 VEANTALGV
+838 VEANAALGV

-869 SALFQVNHA
+869 SALFQVKHA

-974 NDLINHQQEFTP
+974 NDLINHQREFTP
-986 AVKKALKEFKIKTL
+986 AVDKALKEFKIKTL

-1013 YSSDSAKPAAK
+1013 YSSGSAKPAAK
-1024 ALAEAFKVS
+1024 ALAEAFNVS
-1033 DESATVMRDLLHL
+1033 DESAIVMRDLLHL

-1081 TLKGEKTQGSE
+1081 TIKGEKTQGSE
-1092 MRDRSVFKFIRLDE
+1092 MRDRNVFKFIRLDE

-1130 PRIKANFSPGTGVSI
+1130 PRIKANFSPGSGVRI
-1145 EDINGSRVVID
+1145 EQINGGKIITD
-1156 DNIGAKMYIDPDG
+1156 DNIKAKMFVAPDG
-1169 KTKLFM
+1169 KTKLFIE
-1175 VGEPMREFND
+1175 GKPMREFND
-1185 QWAARLASDNIA
+1185 EYAARLASKKA
-1197 KKKGLKSTAG
+1197 TESKKGF
-1207 YTQGFTVGEIK
+1207 TQGFTPGEIK
-1218 GITSD
+1218 SIASD
-1223 VNYADLMNG
+1223 VKYSDLKNG

-1243 ETRNELE
+1243 ATRNEIE
-1250 SPDVVPSWV
+1250 SPDVLPSWV
-1259 YAKNQREA
+1259 NAKNEREA
-1267 DAAKVQTEMRK
+1267 AAAKVQSEMRK
-1278 RGRSF
+1278 RRRSYQ
-1283 KKLDKAGKK
+1283 KLREEGKG
-1292 WIAKPTSET
+1292 WIAKPKAEKPEVFTEEK
-1301 PVATPRTSKSSQRVE
+1301 KSSQRVAA
-1316 VSPEVLEYQAM
+1316 SPEVLEALAM
-1327 AQEGVSV
+1327 SQEGVSV
-1334 TPALGKK
+1334 APAAGKK
-1341 PDVVKTQ
+1341 PDASKAV
-1348 AGPIK
+1348 AGQFK
-1353 AFADIP
+1353 ALSDIP
-1359 TYVGTRE
+1359 TYIAKRE
-1366 PAVTAEYYK
+1366 PAVTPAP
-1375 QTKEQVPKEV
+1375 QTKRPEVVNLIGRKER
-1385 ADFISTK
+1385 AKFPGS
-1392 KKTKPTDPK
+1392 
-1401 VEEPAI
+1401 
-1407 KKTELIED
+1407 
-1415 DRKYIQKAIDVI
+1415 
-1427 SSGKETVGF
+1427 
-1436 LQMKLHLSYSQA
+1436 
-1448 SRILDYLKENGYTKS
+1448 
-1463 TESKPSPKPEETKK
+1463 KPEEKYPESILGVYNVFEKTKK
-1477 AEPKKAQPPKSEEPK
+1477 AESKKTQPPKSEEPK
-1492 TSKQDTRIP
+1492 TSKQDARIP

-1534 VKSAKRFAAQR
+1534 VKSAKRFADRR